1 MAICVEK
8 YGVRAFRENDPIERQ
23 YSICSRAEKDDFF
36 SEDSLEAGNGILK
49 CFGILRFHTHPTRG
63 LDDEGDWLAGSS
75 GVFCEGG
82 FESSDGFSLLGGW
95 SFIALKI

>member
-36 SEDSLEAGNGILK
+36 SEDSLEVVEELIEGLGYPRL
-49 CFGILRFHTHPTRG
+49 HTHPTS
-63 LDDEGDWLAGSS
+63 LYDEGDRRA

-82 FESSDGFSLLGGW
+82 LESSDGG
-95 SFIALKI
+95 